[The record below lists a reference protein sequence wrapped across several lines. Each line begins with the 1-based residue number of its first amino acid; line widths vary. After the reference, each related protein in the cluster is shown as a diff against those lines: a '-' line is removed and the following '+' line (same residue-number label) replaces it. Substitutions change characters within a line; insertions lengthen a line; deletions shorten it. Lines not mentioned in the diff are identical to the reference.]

1 MRIYGRGFTLTIV
14 FAAITLGLTLK
25 AWSGS
30 ANQGD
35 SQETNEQ
42 QQESTPTKDVPVL
55 DLKRAEATGSDQLN
69 GRKRRN
75 SLKQDRKIAELPSN
89 VEPLPTNAHTF
100 VRLPPLPVDQ
110 SNAIILG
117 RVTDRRALLTDD
129 RLGIYSEFT
138 ITIEEIFKDDQN
150 LFRVG
155 GVVVAS
161 RPGGAVRFASGR
173 TQTYTIFNQG
183 YPQKDKVYVLFL
195 KRDDEGDYS
204 IQTGYE
210 VTGTVVQPLD
220 GRRQL
225 PKNEPDLQFGIYR
238 GVSLESFRNALQ
250 KALQQHGGR
259 SQ

>member
-1 MRIYGRGFTLTIV
+1 MRIYWRGFTLTII
-14 FAAITLGLTLK
+14 FAAITLGLTLV

-30 ANQGD
+30 ANQGG
-35 SQETNEQ
+35 SQEANK
-42 QQESTPTKDVPVL
+42 QQENTPTNDVPVL
-55 DLKRAEATGSDQLN
+55 DLKHAETTGSDQLN

-89 VEPLPTNAHTF
+89 VEPLATNAHTF
-100 VRLPPLPVDQ
+100 VLLPPLPVEQ

-117 RVTDRRALLTDD
+117 KVTERRALLTDD
-129 RLGIYSEFT
+129 RLGIYSEFS
-138 ITIEEIFKDDQN
+138 ISIEEIFKDDQN

-195 KRDDEGDYS
+195 RRDEDGDYS

-210 VTGTVVQPLD
+210 VTGVVVQPLD
-220 GRRQL
+220 GKRDL
-225 PKNEPDLQFGIYR
+225 PKNESDVQFGIFR
-238 GVSLESFRNALQ
+238 GVTLESFRNALQ
-250 KALQQHGGR
+250 KALQQQGGR
-259 SQ
+259 NQ

>member
-1 MRIYGRGFTLTIV
+1 MRIYKRAFTLTIAFV
-14 FAAITLGLTLK
+14 AVIFTLTLA

-30 ANQGD
+30 ANK
-35 SQETNEQ
+35 SASPQETNKQ
-42 QQESTPTKDVPVL
+42 NTPENDVPVL
-55 DLKRAEATGSDQLN
+55 DLKHAETTKSDQLK
-69 GRKRRN
+69 GRKRGN
-75 SLKQDRKIAELPSN
+75 LKQDRKIAELPSN
-89 VEPLPTNAHTF
+89 VEPLPTSAHTF
-100 VRLPPLPVDQ
+100 VRLPPLPVEQ

-117 RVTDRRALLTDD
+117 KVNDRRAVLTDD
-129 RLGIYSEFT
+129 RLGIYSEFS
-138 ITIEEIFKDDQN
+138 ITIEEVFKDDQN

-173 TQTYTIFNQG
+173 MQTYTIFNQG

-195 KRDDEGDYS
+195 RRDDEGDYS

-220 GRRQL
+220 GKREL

-250 KALQQHGGR
+250 KALQQQGGR
-259 SQ
+259 NQ